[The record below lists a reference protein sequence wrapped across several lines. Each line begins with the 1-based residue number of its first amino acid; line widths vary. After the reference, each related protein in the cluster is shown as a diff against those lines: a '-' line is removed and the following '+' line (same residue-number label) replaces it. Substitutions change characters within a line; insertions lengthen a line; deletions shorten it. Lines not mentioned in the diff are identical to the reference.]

1 MEKLSR
7 SQEDYLEEIYVQVL
21 KNGYAKVTEISTSLK
36 VRKASVTSALIQLSS
51 KGLVNYAPYSS
62 ITLTDNGLKKAK
74 KILKKHKVLNEFFT
88 EILMLDNATEIACA
102 VEHLISD
109 KNIDKISKFV
119 LEYKAK

>member
-62 ITLTDNGLKKAK
+62 ITLTDSGLKKAK